1 MSPAVIDIHDFRAM
15 RERQAKNLRRL
26 RAATWLVI
34 GALLLANVIDIV
46 RAYL

>member
-1 MSPAVIDIHDFRAM
+1 MFDPSDFNVLRA
-15 RERQAKNLRRL
+15 RQERNLRRL